1 MSNKNP
7 FEVRFDVLAM
17 AKELMDKQYDM
28 ALNNYYSMIDNA
40 KSNSKDITD
49 VIEKYTPKMYQP
61 TEIMEK
67 AEELYKFVTKK
78 D

>member
-7 FEVRFDVLAM
+7 FELRFDVLKM
-17 AKELMDKQYDM
+17 AKEMADQQYNM
-28 ALNNYYSMIDNA
+28 AENIFWQQLETA
-40 KSNSKDITD
+40 KEQSKDVVETM
-49 VIEKYTPKMYQP
+49 EKYMPKMYQP
-61 TEIMEK
+61 TEIMSK